1 MSRLVDEVVTEKR
14 IQYRSR
20 LEVKIESK
28 FSSDAY
34 KLFAIGKS
42 GEIKRAVSN
51 LIDNSVE
58 AVQQRGQISVVLN
71 GNMNT
76 VLLSIVDDGVGI
88 PSSLI
93 PDLGTRGVS
102 FGSDGGTGLGLYHA
116 KSTLE
121 SLGGELTISSELAAG
136 TTVQLSFPRKKPPEW
151 FIEELNVEADS
162 EIFIV
167 DDDKSIHQ
175 VWEGKFPALVLD
187 EKRIKIYHFS
197 LLSELKNVAT
207 GFKKNRKSHL
217 YLIDYEF
224 LGESENG
231 LSVIEELG
239 IASKSVLITSRS
251 EDLSIQKRCEN
262 LGVKLMPKEVVS
274 FLPISFNHR
283 KLNYV

>member
-1 MSRLVDEVVTEKR
+1 LHGGKIGSGATARWYTILGNRVVHHQGNPLVHYEGNHLVPFE
-14 IQYRSR
+14 
-20 LEVKIESK
+20 
-28 FSSDAY
+28 
-34 KLFAIGKS
+34 G
-42 GEIKRAVSN
+42 
-51 LIDNSVE
+51 NS
-58 AVQQRGQISVVLN
+58 
-71 GNMNT
+71 T
-76 VLLSIVDDGVGI
+76 
-88 PSSLI
+88 
-93 PDLGTRGVS
+93 
-102 FGSDGGTGLGLYHA
+102 
-116 KSTLE
+116 
-121 SLGGELTISSELAAG
+121 
-136 TTVQLSFPRKKPPEW
+136 
-151 FIEELNVEADS
+151 
-162 EIFIV
+162 V